1 MNIDSSINPMPASRA
16 ERSSNPVDILA
27 NRLILDRNGAFHSSS
42 WPGLFRPSTSFVPRC
57 FKDVDARHKAGHDEL
72 RGIDCRNNGSA
83 IPICHQPA
91 PRRTSGMTEFDPA
104 LHRMVPQQRWFE
116 DFALGE
122 RFVIPSRTMTTAVF
136 AAFQSASGDTH
147 PVHYD
152 VEYCR
157 ARGMPNL
164 LAHGFQTLIH
174 TAPGSGLFPY
184 MVEESL
190 VGFLEQSSRFV
201 KPVYADDT
209 IYPALE
215 VTELTPGRS
224 TGVVTLRSTVFNQR
238 RELVLEGVQKFLIR
252 RRPAPP

>member
-1 MNIDSSINPMPASRA
+1 MAAPAVRKINPPVVGSRRA
-16 ERSSNPVDILA
+16 QALGRD
-27 NRLILDRNGAFHSSS
+27 DNG
-42 WPGLFRPSTSFVPRC
+42 V
-57 FKDVDARHKAGHDEL
+57 
-72 RGIDCRNNGSA
+72 CRNDTSA
-83 IPICHQPA
+83 IPISHLPA
-91 PRRTSGMTEFDPA
+91 RKIPRRKSAMTEFDPA
-104 LHRMVPQQRWFE
+104 EHRMVPQQRWFE
-116 DFALGE
+116 DFVLGE

-136 AAFQSASGDTH
+136 AAFQTASGDTH

-201 KPVYADDT
+201 KPVFADDT

-215 VTELTPGRS
+215 VTELTPGRN
-224 TGVVTLRSTVFNQR
+224 TGVVALRSTVFNQR
-238 RELVLEGVQKFLIR
+238 RELVLEGLQKFLIR
-252 RRPAPP
+252 RRPAQP